1 MSLDTLLAAI
11 KQCDEDVKSAHGFML
26 EATEMHSLAV
36 AALANAQEAFDRAV
50 CEARGV
56 AYVPGTPAHIPAP
69 VAPNASPPASGATTE
84 FAPPLPPPVPVGP
97 RVLIPGSDHRPA
109 HMRDDDDRPDGIG

>member
-1 MSLDTLLAAI
+1 MSLDTLLGTI
-11 KQCDEDVKSAHGFML
+11 KQCDEDVKSAHSYLGDAQAL
-26 EATEMHSLAV
+26 VAGAE
-36 AALANAQEAFDRAV
+36 AALLAAQHAFDRAV

-56 AYVPGTPAHIPAP
+56 AFVPGTPAHIPGPGAT
-69 VAPNASPPASGATTE
+69 NASPPASGATTE

-109 HMRDDDDRPDGIG
+109 HMRDDDDRPEDIG